1 MMTDVLEDSFTQIL
15 VPQGIFQTSIFQ
27 RRTKPLQL
35 KYFTLLSRT
44 ALHID

>member
-1 MMTDVLEDSFTQIL
+1 MQALDDDRCQIL

-35 KYFTLLSRT
+35 KYFTLLSIT
-44 ALHID
+44 ALQID